1 MQIKTMLKNLDRS
14 SLTNTQRAFV
24 ALVEQPGQWV
34 ARSSIRVPNASAR
47 LRDLRKTE
55 YGGFTVECA
64 TPAELNRRQTAGTT
78 FYRLDPASITERR
91 VMKVLK
97 GVVATSK

>member
-1 MQIKTMLKNLDRS
+1 MLKKLDRS
-14 SLTNTQRAFV
+14 NLTNTQRAFV
-24 ALVEQPGQWV
+24 TLLEQPGKWI
-34 ARSSIRVPNASAR
+34 ARSAIRIPNASSR

-64 TPAELNRRQTAGTT
+64 TPAELNRRQTPGTT